1 MFTELNLIQPS
12 HFMDGEI
19 GIQGSHTATEAGSV
33 SKFISSGS
41 KFSPLANLLTV
52 MHTMDAQPV
61 LMVDNSILY
70 YTVEQIPGPW
80 LQFYLCKMLRF
91 I

>member
-1 MFTELNLIQPS
+1 MERSESRGVTQRQKQDQFQSL
-12 HFMDGEI
+12 
-19 GIQGSHTATEAGSV
+19 
-33 SKFISSGS
+33 ISSGS